1 MENIFYFI
9 LILYFKQN
17 GMSSTELPT
26 QYFGECAQTFIEN
39 LILDL
44 IDQIQLIIWR
54 EYQECINRTFFK
66 QAFGSG
72 LPSAALA
79 SR

>member
-44 IDQIQLIIWR
+44 IDQIQLII
-54 EYQECINRTFFK
+54 
-66 QAFGSG
+66 
-72 LPSAALA
+72 
-79 SR
+79 